1 MKKILLTTG
10 ISLLLLLIAAFGWF
24 YWQITHQTGE
34 TIVADLDTKTL
45 FDTRCG
51 ICHNKGSTG
60 APLVA
65 ALKLMPE
72 ERILSAMTSGVM
84 RNQAMMLSEEQQQAL
99 AAYISEVDAANA
111 ANEVIKGLCADEE
124 MGTETAATPH
134 IDGWGMGHKN
144 QRFYNQDDLKI
155 NAANV
160 GDLELS
166 WVFAF
171 PNASRARVQPTIAG
185 NTLFTASPLGT
196 IYALNRETGC
206 TRWTFQAGAEV
217 RSALVIERDSS
228 NQPSR
233 LYFSDF
239 NAFVYALDL
248 TTKKLLWKVKI
259 EDHPNATVT
268 GTLSQFEDRLYVPV
282 SSTEILESIDEKY
295 PCCSFRGSMVALNK
309 ADGSM
314 VWKTYTIADEPSQ
327 QGKNEEGTPVMGP
340 SGAPIWTGVTI
351 DTLRRVLYVGTGENY
366 THPVTLTSD
375 AIMAF
380 SLDKG
385 EIKWVQ
391 QTMSGDAWNGACV
404 TLFSRA
410 NCPEDNGPDAD
421 YGAPP
426 ILVNSNGKDLLLA
439 GQKSGKVT
447 AMDPDNNGE
456 IVWQEQVGRGG
467 TMGGVHWGMATDEKT
482 LFVPIND
489 RGLYSINEE
498 LSKAPGMHALNVADG
513 KRLWATIEE
522 DRCPGFTLRG
532 CGPGISAAIT
542 LTPEVVYGPALDGII
557 KAYATDDGRELWAFD
572 AKRDYEAVNGVKAFG
587 GAFDSDGPV
596 VVGDQLFVTSGYAKY
611 AEKEGNVLLAFSVK
625 ER

>member
-1 MKKILLTTG
+1 MKIFLKI
-10 ISLLLLLIAAFGWF
+10 IFFLLLLLAGAFLWF
-24 YWQITHQTGE
+24 YWAITNSSKE
-34 TIVADLDTKTL
+34 TIVEDLDTKTL

-51 ICHNKGSTG
+51 ICHNGGSAA
-60 APLVA
+60 APLVD

-72 ERILSAMTSGVM
+72 DRILAAMTTGVM
-84 RNQAMMLSEEQQQAL
+84 KNQAMMLSEEQQKAL
-99 AAYISEVDAANA
+99 AAYISEIDASNT
-111 ANEVIKGLCADEE
+111 ANEVVKGRCAEE
-124 MGTETAATPH
+124 DMDTETTALPH
-134 IDGWGMGHKN
+134 IDDWGMGYEN
-144 QRFYNQDDLKI
+144 QRYYDQADLKI

-160 GDLELS
+160 GDLELD

-185 NTLFTASPLGT
+185 NTLFTASQLGT
-196 IYALNRETGC
+196 IYALNRQTGC
-206 TRWTFQAGAEV
+206 IRWTFQADAEV
-217 RSALVIERDSS
+217 RSALVIERDSAY
-228 NQPSR
+228 QPSR
-233 LYFSDF
+233 LYFGDF

-248 TTKKLLWKVKI
+248 RTKKLLWKVKI
-259 EDHPNATVT
+259 DDHPNATIT
-268 GTLSQFEDRLYVPV
+268 GTLSQFEDRLYIPV
-282 SSTEILESIDEKY
+282 SSTEILESVDENY
-295 PCCSFRGSMVALNK
+295 PCCSFKGSMVALNK
-309 ADGSM
+309 LDGSLA
-314 VWKTYTIADEPSQ
+314 WKTYTIAEEPKE
-327 QGKNEEGTPVMGP
+327 QGKNSEGTSIMGP

-351 DTLRRVLYVGTGENY
+351 DTLRRVLYIGTGENY

-380 SLDKG
+380 SLDNG
-385 EIKWVQ
+385 AIKWVQ
-391 QTMSGDAWNGACV
+391 QTMTGDAWNGACV

-410 NCPEDNGPDAD
+410 NCPENNGPDAD

-447 AMDPDNNGE
+447 AMDPDNNGA
-456 IVWQEQVGRGG
+456 IIWQKQVGRGG
-467 TMGGVHWGMATDEKT
+467 TMGGVHWGMATDGKT
-482 LFVPIND
+482 LFIPIND
-489 RGLYSINEE
+489 RGLYDINKDIP
-498 LSKAPGMHALNVADG
+498 KAPGMHTLAIADG
-513 KRLWATIEE
+513 KRGWATIEE

-572 AKRDYEAVNGVKAFG
+572 AKQDYEADNGVKAFG

-596 VVGDQLFVTSGYAKY
+596 VVGNQLFITSGYAKY

-625 ER
+625 E